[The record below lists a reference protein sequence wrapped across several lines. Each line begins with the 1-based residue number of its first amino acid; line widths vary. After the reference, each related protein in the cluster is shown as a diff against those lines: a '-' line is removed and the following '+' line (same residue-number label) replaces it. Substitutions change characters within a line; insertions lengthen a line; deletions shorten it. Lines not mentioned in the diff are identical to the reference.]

1 MPFTRIISALLLL
14 AALALAQGIG
24 SEQFNF
30 NKMKVNPAEMQ
41 SELNTRKDLLQA
53 LKTGNTAKVD
63 SALHVLSYE
72 KIPESTIDSLEILQI
87 NLIMGRYDLA
97 VPQLANILMK
107 KNKKVRYSFAN
118 DSLYEYLRNETRFA
132 AHYAGGPVDV
142 EQKAR
147 HLKVIEY
154 MTEAMQADIKQEYKD
169 LAGILVDLAPYYE
182 ISDKGQW
189 IYLSNAF
196 KDISTDSL
204 ANIICV
210 RTEERIYAILDFHQ
224 EIDTNA
230 TKPISEKIQ
239 AFCKK
244 YPESE
249 YSDWLSRETRS
260 FDSHL
265 DDYKRYRNYYEEK
278 LYTGGL
284 GLELFIGNS
293 STFVVGIPI
302 QISRFILTPSYI
314 SGESS
319 ITIKEDQASVRDGF
333 DEFFITAGI
342 DVYENKWLK
351 FQPFAGGAES
361 FLTVGLQGDFRFWM
375 SKTPG
380 EFHDATYLSLKFRY
394 MGIYHDTKTATSDET
409 EEVEWTE
416 EKEWSHRFFIGIGV
430 FFW

>member
-24 SEQFNF
+24 SEQFNL

-41 SELNTRKDLLQA
+41 SELNTREDLLQA

-87 NLIMGRYDLA
+87 NLIRGRYDLA

-107 KNKKVRYSFAN
+107 KDKKVRYSFAN
-118 DSLYEYLRNETRFA
+118 DSLFHYLRNETRFA
-132 AHYAGGPVDV
+132 AHYRDRPYDRDRR
-142 EQKAR
+142 ERLKKA
-147 HLKVIEY
+147 KKY
-154 MTEAMQADIKQEYKD
+154 MTEAAQANLKQEYKD
-169 LAGILVDLAPYYE
+169 LAPILADLLPYYE
-182 ISDKGQW
+182 FSDKGQW
-189 IYLSNAF
+189 IYLSTVF
-196 KDISTDSL
+196 KGISTDSL
-204 ANIICV
+204 ANIVAV
-210 RTEERIYAILDFHQ
+210 RTEDWVNYHQ
-224 EIDTNA
+224 EMDT
-230 TKPISEKIQ
+230 IGVLSLFEKMR
-239 AFCKK
+239 AFYKK

-249 YSDWLSRETRS
+249 YSDWIYQKITSLNKHVEG
-260 FDSHL
+260 
-265 DDYKRYRNYYEEK
+265 YKRYRNYYLDK

-361 FLTVGLQGDFRFWM
+361 FFTVGLQGDFRFWM

-380 EFHDATYLSLKFRY
+380 SEFHDATYLSLKFRY

>member
-41 SELNTRKDLLQA
+41 SELNTREDLLQA

-72 KIPESTIDSLEILQI
+72 KIPESAIDSLEILQI

-118 DSLYEYLRNETRFA
+118 DSLYEYLRNETQFA
-132 AHYAGGPVDV
+132 AHYTGGPVDV
-142 EQKAR
+142 EQRAR

-154 MTEAMQADIKQEYKD
+154 MTEAMQAGIKQEYKD

-284 GLELFIGNS
+284 GLELFIGSS

-314 SGESS
+314 NGESS
-319 ITIKEDQASVRDGF
+319 ITIKKDQVKARNDF
-333 DEFFITAGI
+333 DEFFVTAGI

-351 FQPFAGGAES
+351 IQPFAGGWDFFTA
-361 FLTVGLQGDFRFWM
+361 GLQGDFRFWM

-380 EFHDATYLSLKFRY
+380 SGFHDATYLSLKFRY

>member
-1 MPFTRIISALLLL
+1 MSYTRILSAILIL
-14 AALALAQGIG
+14 AAFSLAQGIG
-24 SEQFNF
+24 SEKVNF

-41 SELNTRKDLLQA
+41 SELNTREALLQA
-53 LKTGNTAKVD
+53 LKTGNTTKVD

-72 KIPESTIDSLEILQI
+72 KIPESAIDSLEILQI
-87 NLIMGRYDLA
+87 NLIRGRYDLA

-107 KNKKVRYSFAN
+107 KDKKVRYSFAN
-118 DSLYEYLRNETRFA
+118 DSLFHYLRNETRFA
-132 AHYAGGPVDV
+132 AHYTDGPVDV
-142 EQKAR
+142 EQRAR

-154 MTEAMQADIKQEYKD
+154 MTEAMQAGIKQEYKD

-210 RTEERIYAILDFHQ
+210 RTEKRIYAILDFHQ

-230 TKPISEKIQ
+230 TKSISEKIQ

-249 YSDWLSRETRS
+249 YSDWLSEETRS

-265 DDYKRYRNYYEEK
+265 NDYKRYRNYYEEK

-293 STFVVGIPI
+293 STFVVGVPI

-314 SGESS
+314 NGESS
-319 ITIKEDQASVRDGF
+319 ITIKEDQAKVRNDF
-333 DEFFITAGI
+333 DEFFVTAGI

-351 FQPFAGGAES
+351 IQPFAGGWDFFTA
-361 FLTVGLQGDFRFWM
+361 GLQADFRFWM

-380 EFHDATYLSLKFRY
+380 EVHSAEYMTLKFRY
-394 MGIYHDTKTATSDET
+394 MGIYHDTKTATGDET
-409 EEVEWTE
+409 EEDELAE
-416 EKEWSHRFFIGIGV
+416 EKQWEHRFFVGIGV
-430 FFW
+430 HFW

>member
-1 MPFTRIISALLLL
+1 MPFTRILSAILIL
-14 AALALAQGIG
+14 AAFSLAQGIG
-24 SEQFNF
+24 SEQFNL

-41 SELNTRKDLLQA
+41 SELNTREDLLQA
-53 LKTGNTAKVD
+53 LKTGNTSKVD
-63 SALHVLSYE
+63 SALLVLSYE

-87 NLIMGRYDLA
+87 NLIRGRYDLA

-107 KNKKVRYSFAN
+107 KDKKVRYSFAN
-118 DSLYEYLRNETRFA
+118 DSLFHYLRNETRFA
-132 AHYAGGPVDV
+132 AHYRDRPYDRDRR
-142 EQKAR
+142 ERLKKA
-147 HLKVIEY
+147 KKY
-154 MTEAMQADIKQEYKD
+154 MTEAAQANLKQEYKD
-169 LAGILVDLAPYYE
+169 LAPILADLLPYYE
-182 ISDKGQW
+182 FSDKGQW
-189 IYLSNAF
+189 IYLSTVF
-196 KDISTDSL
+196 KGISTDSL
-204 ANIICV
+204 ANIVAV
-210 RTEERIYAILDFHQ
+210 RTEDWVNYHQ
-224 EIDTNA
+224 EMDT
-230 TKPISEKIQ
+230 IGVLSLFEKMR
-239 AFCKK
+239 AFYKK

-249 YSDWLSRETRS
+249 YSDWIYQKITSLNKHVEG
-260 FDSHL
+260 
-265 DDYKRYRNYYEEK
+265 YKRYRNYYLDK

-361 FLTVGLQGDFRFWM
+361 FFTVGLQGDFRFWM

-380 EFHDATYLSLKFRY
+380 SEFHDATYLSLKFRY

>member
-63 SALHVLSYE
+63 SALLVLSYE
-72 KIPESTIDSLEILQI
+72 KIPESAIDSLEILQI

-118 DSLYEYLRNETRFA
+118 DSLYHYLKNETRIA
-132 AHYAGGPVDV
+132 PRHHWHRAERDQEG
-142 EQKAR
+142 R
-147 HLKVIEY
+147 HLKLKGY
-154 MTEAMQADIKQEYKD
+154 MTEAAQANIKQEYKD
-169 LAGILVDLAPYYE
+169 LASIFVDLHPYFILY
-182 ISDKGQW
+182 DKGYW
-189 IYLSNAF
+189 IYLGSIF
-196 KDISTDSL
+196 EDISPDSM
-204 ANIICV
+204 ANII
-210 RTEERIYAILDFHQ
+210 RIRSEEGVDFHND
-224 EIDTNA
+224 IDTLAA
-230 TKPISEKIQ
+230 TMMLIRME
-239 AFCKK
+239 AFCEN

-249 YSDWLSRETRS
+249 YSEWLKRVSRNIEVS
-260 FDSHL
+260 L
-265 DDYKRYRNYYEEK
+265 KRYKEFRAYYK
-278 LYTGGL
+278 DKFYTGGL
-284 GLELFIGNS
+284 GLELFIGNA
-293 STFVVGIPI
+293 STFVAGIPI

-333 DEFFITAGI
+333 DEFFVTAGI

-351 FQPFAGGAES
+351 FQPFAGGGES

-380 EFHDATYLSLKFRY
+380 EFHGAEYMTLKFRY

-416 EKEWSHRFFIGIGV
+416 EKEWDHRFFVGIGV
-430 FFW
+430 HFW